1 MEGYCIV
8 ESSSH
13 IRGNKGRN
21 MRGSQGKLREK
32 GQFETLKEK
41 SWSGFMINKVLEKRV
56 REVR

>member
-8 ESSSH
+8 ESSGH
-13 IRGNKGRN
+13 IRGNKGLN
-21 MRGSQGKLREK
+21 MRGSQWKLRKK

-41 SWSGFMINKVLEKRV
+41 SWSGFMINEVLEKRV